1 MRLERTLVA
10 LLLFS
15 SLFFS
20 CTVDPIE
27 EEDSIIQIEKIE
39 DILSTG
45 GEADDP
51 PDDDKG
57 NG

>member
-1 MRLERTLVA
+1 MRLLRTLVA

-20 CTVDPIE
+20 CTLDPIE
-27 EEDSIIQIEKIE
+27 EEDSIIQIEIE